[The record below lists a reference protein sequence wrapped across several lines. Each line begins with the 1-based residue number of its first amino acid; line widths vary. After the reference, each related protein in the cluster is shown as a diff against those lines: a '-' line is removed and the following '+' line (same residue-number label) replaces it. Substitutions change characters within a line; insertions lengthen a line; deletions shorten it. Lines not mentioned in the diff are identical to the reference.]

1 MTDLEEYV
9 QEVELTDGH
18 IFFNSCLALESD
30 IAYYD
35 PNIAHL
41 EKWNTEQVTAYLGNT
56 FVPSYIPK
64 DLKTC
69 QESYTGTFMSEYL
82 NNTMWWTVA
91 YDNDIIIYDNFGV
104 FYSDSFTDEYNPLR
118 RKLLIEVSKD
128 ELPVADVLYSFD
140 KVEVSKSE
148 KNELNCRSIQSTIL

>member
-1 MTDLEEYV
+1 
-9 QEVELTDGH
+9 
-18 IFFNSCLALESD
+18 
-30 IAYYD
+30 
-35 PNIAHL
+35 
-41 EKWNTEQVTAYLGNT
+41 
-56 FVPSYIPK
+56 
-64 DLKTC
+64 
-69 QESYTGTFMSEYL
+69 MSEYL

-140 KVEVSKSE
+140 KS
-148 KNELNCRSIQSTIL
+148 RSF